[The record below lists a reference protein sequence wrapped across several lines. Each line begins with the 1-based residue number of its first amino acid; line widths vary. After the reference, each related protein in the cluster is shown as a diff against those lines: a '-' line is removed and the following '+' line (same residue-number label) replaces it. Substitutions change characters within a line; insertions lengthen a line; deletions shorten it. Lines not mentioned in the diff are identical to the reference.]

1 MIRKLPTDWRFWAAL
16 SLLGIAISTAVF
28 LATGNPGTAG
38 LVASGI
44 GMVLSL
50 CKLQQEKSVS
60 SSQSSSAAI
69 SSSDQT

>member
-1 MIRKLPTDWRFWAAL
+1 MIRKLPTDRRFWVAL

-28 LATGNPGTAG
+28 FVTGNPGTAG

-50 CKLQQEKSVS
+50 CKLQQERSVS
-60 SSQSSSAAI
+60 SPQSSSAAI
-69 SSSDQT
+69 SSDQT